1 MMKRGLRYP
10 RESHFF
16 TSSIPHDIDSK
27 EEIAKYFKDE
37 LQKLS
42 IVSQKLL
49 FWLDEFENTE
59 LRNYIIDVPSEAE
72 LNDSYRNL
80 TIPELHLFYQPIN
93 PRTQRVYSVR
103 MVRAWFVNNPSLRPV
118 VRLRGDRYS
127 RYDFERF
134 LQSGGILYNQQLT
147 NELFEYVNSGECVGL
162 SKSEIRR
169 RVKLKIREFND
180 RA

>member
-1 MMKRGLRYP
+1 MY
-10 RESHFF
+10 
-16 TSSIPHDIDSK
+16 
-27 EEIAKYFKDE
+27 
-37 LQKLS
+37 
-42 IVSQKLL
+42 
-49 FWLDEFENTE
+49 WLEEFEENE
-59 LRNYIIDVPSEAE
+59 LRDYEIGMPNEAE

-127 RYDFERF
+127 RYDFERL

-162 SKSEIRR
+162 SKSGIRHS
-169 RVKLKIREFND
+169 VKLKLREFND